1 MRGKAPPDPETLG
14 LSSEDLT
21 RMYRTM
27 VLTRVLDRYLL
38 RLQRMGKVAL
48 YAETIGEEAVGVGT
62 GYALRPEDVLF
73 PSYRELGAFLMRGVP
88 VSEILDRMLNT
99 VDDPLKGHEFVIF
112 GDRRYNIVPAPTPV
126 ATQIPLAV
134 GYAMASK
141 VKGERIVVM
150 TIFGDGATS
159 KGDFHEGVNFA
170 SVHKPPVVFV
180 CRNNQYAIST
190 HVSKQTGSSTIAQ
203 KAVAYGLE
211 GIRVDGN
218 DVLAVYLTTRAVVER
233 VRDGGAPVLIEALT
247 YRLGAHTTSDDPK
260 RYRTE
265 EEVQRWAKLD
275 PIERMRGYLI
285 AKGVID
291 EERDVALRAEMEGLV
306 AAEVERALQRPG
318 LEPAVIFED
327 VYASPPW
334 TLLEQAEELKELSGL
349 QKVTKG

>member
-1 MRGKAPPDPETLG
+1 MGGKAPPDPETLG
-14 LSSEDLT
+14 LSSDDLMK
-21 RMYRTM
+21 MYRTM
-27 VLTRVLDRYLL
+27 VLTRALDRYLL

-48 YAETIGEEAVGVGT
+48 YAETIGEEAVGVGIA
-62 GYALRPEDVLF
+62 YALGSEDVLF

-99 VDDPLKGHEFVIF
+99 VDDPLKGHEFAIF

-126 ATQIPLAV
+126 GTQIPLAV
-134 GYAMASK
+134 GYAMAAK
-141 VKGERIVVM
+141 IKGERIVVL
-150 TIFGDGATS
+150 TVFGDGATS

-218 DVLAVYLTTRAVVER
+218 DVLAVYLTTKGVVER

-265 EEVQRWAKLD
+265 DEVQRWAKLD
-275 PIERMRGYLI
+275 PIDRMRAYLI

-291 EERDVALRAEMEGLV
+291 EDRDAALRAEVDGLV
-306 AAEVERALQRPG
+306 AAEVERALRKPG
-318 LEPAVIFED
+318 PDPTVIFED
-327 VYASPPW
+327 VYDSPPW
-334 TLLEQAEELKELSGL
+334 ILLEQSEELKELLGL